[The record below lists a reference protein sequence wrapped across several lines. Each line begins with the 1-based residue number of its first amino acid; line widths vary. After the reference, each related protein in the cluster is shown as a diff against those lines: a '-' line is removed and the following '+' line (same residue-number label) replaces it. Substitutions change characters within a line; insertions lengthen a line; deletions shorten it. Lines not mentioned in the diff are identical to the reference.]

1 MERYRGNR
9 IAMVFQNPYSSLNPA
24 LTIGFQLDEV
34 GIQHQDLSKQEARKA
49 SLDALRL
56 MNIGDPEAVV
66 RRYPHQ
72 VSGGIQQRI
81 CIAMAILCKPDL
93 MILDE
98 PTTALDVT
106 TEAVILDSIKE
117 LREKLNMSLMYI
129 SHDMGVIN
137 KVAEQVVVMYNGEIV
152 ERGPKQQIF
161 DHPLHPYTR
170 ALINC
175 MPRGGV
181 VKEKTKLNTIDGYV
195 RRRGAQET
203 GCPFAD
209 RCDKRTPTCEER
221 YGIRE
226 ISERHFAACDRA
238 YATDLPDKLIEKL
251 APQKR
256 AHRNEAAREWLS
268 IKGCTSLR
276 NKRESLCGEP
286 HRFPVSSE
294 SVIAS

>member
-1 MERYRGNR
+1 MNDNILDINHLHVRFETFDGVFSAVNDVSLTLGHNESIGIIGESGCGKSTLSFAVMRYLANNASVDGSIRFKGEELLEKSEKEMEAFRGNR

-34 GIQHQDLSKQEARKA
+34 GIHHQKLSKQKARQATLEA
-49 SLDALRL
+49 LGM
-56 MNIGDPEAVV
+56 MNIGDPQGIV

-81 CIAMAILCKPDL
+81 CIAMAILCRPDL

-117 LREKLNMSLMYI
+117 LREKLSMSLMYI

-137 KVAEQVVVMYNGEIV
+137 KVAEHVVVMYNGEIV
-152 ERGPKQQIF
+152 ERGPKNQIF
-161 DHPLHPYTR
+161 ENPTHPYTR

-181 VKEKTKLNTIDGYV
+181 VKENTKLNTIPGYV
-195 RRRGAQET
+195 RRRGIPE
-203 GCPFAD
+203 
-209 RCDKRTPTCEER
+209 KRP
-221 YGIRE
+221 
-226 ISERHFAACDRA
+226 S
-238 YATDLPDKLIEKL
+238 
-251 APQKR
+251 
-256 AHRNEAAREWLS
+256 
-268 IKGCTSLR
+268 
-276 NKRESLCGEP
+276 
-286 HRFPVSSE
+286 
-294 SVIAS
+294 

>member
-1 MERYRGNR
+1 
-9 IAMVFQNPYSSLNPA
+9 MVFQNPYSSLNPA

-34 GIQHQDLSKQEARKA
+34 APTPGLSKQEARKA

-117 LREKLNMSLMYI
+117 LREKLNISLMYI

-181 VKEKTKLNTIDGYV
+181 V
-195 RRRGAQET
+195 RRRSKLQQSTAMSGGGWQET
-203 GCPFAD
+203 GCRRRPLRQAHAD
-209 RCDKRTPTCEER
+209 VRGR

-226 ISERHFAACDRA
+226 FPNDTSRHVIARMRRICPTNYRETRSE
-238 YATDLPDKLIEKL
+238 
-251 APQKR
+251 KR
-256 AHRNEAAREWLS
+256 AQQNRKAARVMLS
-268 IKGCTSLR
+268 IKGLHKVYG
-276 NKRESLCGEP
+276 NKGKYMRWKA
-286 HRFPVSSE
+286 RFIVHPGR
-294 SVIAS
+294 